1 MTRAATVDTQNSDTC
16 NYFTSTK
23 SYLAFFQNIKS
34 QSLSLK
40 KGKMPN
46 MEVESS
52 TWASYFFIIILGV
65 ISFVFFNGFL
75 ILVTSALEDLPL
87 LSFLTVPIF
96 LIGYSFFFGTI
107 FIFVKQTQ
115 FSFQEKVTTFKQVR
129 NHYLHKLACFSRVPI
144 LKARYPYVPPF
155 NEKPKEPDPEEE
167 TKQILP
173 TNVTASDFLLFI
185 GTSTG
190 LMSSLWHTSA
200 LAKDQNV
207 FLDTNDAA
215 KNILVFGGIGSGKT
229 STIMQPLMLQLMAQG
244 CGGLIFDI
252 KGDVKNTALNF
263 SKNTNRHIR
272 ILGPVQSKFNLL
284 CMIPPEVAS
293 SFLKSAFL
301 LHSGDSTDRF
311 WVDTATELSRNVLGL
326 LSFIPKYY
334 TLKDLY
340 Q

>member
-1 MTRAATVDTQNSDTC
+1 M
-16 NYFTSTK
+16 
-23 SYLAFFQNIKS
+23 
-34 QSLSLK
+34 
-40 KGKMPN
+40 
-46 MEVESS
+46 
-52 TWASYFFIIILGV
+52 
-65 ISFVFFNGFL
+65 
-75 ILVTSALEDLPL
+75 
-87 LSFLTVPIF
+87 
-96 LIGYSFFFGTI
+96 
-107 FIFVKQTQ
+107 
-115 FSFQEKVTTFKQVR
+115 TTFKQVR

-173 TNVTASDFLLFI
+173 TNATASDFLLFI

-252 KGDVKNTALNF
+252 KGDVKSTALNF
-263 SKNTNRHIR
+263 SKNTNLHIR
-272 ILGPVQSKFNLL
+272 ILGPVTEQIQSL
-284 CMIPPEVAS
+284 VY
-293 SFLKSAFL
+293 
-301 LHSGDSTDRF
+301 DST
-311 WVDTATELSRNVLGL
+311 
-326 LSFIPKYY
+326 
-334 TLKDLY
+334 
-340 Q
+340 